1 MQVKIVCIIF
11 FLFAYISQ
19 ILFYIQDNALA
30 VARSLM
36 VTVSLFFL
44 LLCIIFLPIPLAY
57 KIIFCTTILYIGRIN
72 FHLYFTFFYLL
83 WAGRRSDLFA
93 REQIGNVL
101 TSHFIVEENF
111 TLLPKFP
118 TIVICNYCFD
128 RAENLMPIFIPR
140 SFAFL
145 SLDKFAQYTK
155 IDRVLEVLITRGGG
169 DRNSGEYEKMKE
181 KIREMIQRKRWIF
194 SYVNRCCKETGVVTK
209 LRSGM
214 FYIAQELGLGI
225 TPIYIDYLKMNSGI
239 IVPQKFRFVVKET
252 FFIKQREEIQ
262 QQIENVRNFFV
273 EEMRKKSNS

>member
-1 MQVKIVCIIF
+1 MRDKIAILF
-11 FLFAYISQ
+11 FLIAYISQ
-19 ILFYIQDNALA
+19 ILFYTQDNALA
-30 VARSLM
+30 VAKSLM
-36 VTVSLFFL
+36 VTLSLFFL
-44 LLCIIFLPIPLAY
+44 LLCTIFLPIHPAY
-57 KIIFCTTILYIGRIN
+57 KILFCTIILYIGRIN

-83 WAGRRSDLFA
+83 WAGRRSDSFA
-93 REQIGNVL
+93 REQIGSVL
-101 TSHFIVEENF
+101 NSQFIVQENF

-118 TIVICNYCFD
+118 TIIVCNYCSD

-194 SYVNRCCKETGVVTK
+194 SYVNRCCKETGVISK

-225 TPIYIDYLKMNSGI
+225 TPIYIDYLKMNNGI

-252 FFIKQREEIQ
+252 FFITRREEVQ
-262 QQIENVRNFFV
+262 KQMENVRNFFI